1 MPGTGTSL
9 AGNFILKSEL
19 AKLPVEQFNMFVIRG
34 HIKTPANNFLSYIIF
49 WIIIQIKKC

>member
-19 AKLPVEQFNMFVIRG
+19 AELPVEQFNMFVIRG
-34 HIKTPANNFLSYIIF
+34 HIKTPANIFLFTRKRPVSIAA
-49 WIIIQIKKC
+49 